1 MGKVLVAFFSVNG
14 VTERVAGKLAAAA
27 AADLYEIVPEVP
39 YTQEDL
45 DWENKESRTTVEMAD
60 RNCRPSIGP
69 ALPDMTEYDTVYVG
83 FPLWWYR
90 EPSIIDTF
98 MENADLAGK
107 TVVPFCT
114 SGADDLGDSA
124 DNMQA
129 LAPDAKVL
137 PGKRFKAGVTANEL
151 RQWVNGLA
159 E

>member
-45 DWENKESRTTVEMAD
+45 EWENKESRTTLEMAD
-60 RNCRPSIGP
+60 RNCRPTIGP
-69 ALPDMTEYDTVYVG
+69 ALPDMAEYDSVFVG

-107 TVVPFCT
+107 TVIPFCT
-114 SGADDLGDSA
+114 SGADDLGESA
-124 DNMQA
+124 AIMQA
-129 LAPDAKVL
+129 LAPEAKVL
-137 PGKRFKAGVTANEL
+137 PGKRFKAGVTLNEL
-151 RQWVNGLA
+151 RQWA
-159 E
+159 ESLL